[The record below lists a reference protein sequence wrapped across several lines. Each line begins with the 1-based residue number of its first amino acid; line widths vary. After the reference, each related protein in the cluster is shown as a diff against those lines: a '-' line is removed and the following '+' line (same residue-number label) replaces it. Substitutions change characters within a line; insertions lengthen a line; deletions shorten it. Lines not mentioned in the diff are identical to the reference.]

1 MHVTRGGD
9 PREVPAVQ
17 EGLSQRVP
25 LKVTYSLWDSL
36 KMGQSERLEVCCCCR
51 SKFLDIIGG
60 GVGPDAEEVVDGIF
74 KVICFLFMLIVN
86 N

>member
-1 MHVTRGGD
+1 
-9 PREVPAVQ
+9 
-17 EGLSQRVP
+17 
-25 LKVTYSLWDSL
+25 
-36 KMGQSERLEVCCCCR
+36 MGQSERLEVCCCCR